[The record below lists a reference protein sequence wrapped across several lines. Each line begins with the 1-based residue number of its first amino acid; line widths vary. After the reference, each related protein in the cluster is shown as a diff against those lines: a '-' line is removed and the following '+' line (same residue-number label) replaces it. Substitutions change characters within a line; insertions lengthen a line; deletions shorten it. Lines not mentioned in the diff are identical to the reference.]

1 MQKKN
6 KILTAAAL
14 CLCLL
19 GLAAWYIK
27 ANYQIFF
34 HPFQIISNE
43 DVAKNKQGICAAENR
58 KLSNDELLNR
68 AMASYF
74 EYEQQIEYKDV
85 GDGKTIR
92 KPCTTGDCYIAILP
106 PLTREQLYQQY
117 ILGEP
122 ETSQPKLYNIIQDKQ
137 NHIKLTQTAAL
148 FKNIK
153 NNSFSIFLHNNGVTD
168 YFFPQDCCRIVRMEE
183 IEEQFNRNREYN
195 LSQLPTFYKERGVA
209 NYFLKIDSIDPINV
223 GYFRS
228 GSFFANNPT
237 PSDAFVSYKLD
248 AIDNCGNF
256 SPRKF
261 STKFDDPLLHTMHI
275 AAGYNSF
282 KILPMKEAQI
292 SECYPIK
299 NSPLSDFIFHNQDKF
314 SNLREFKIHW
324 GGNQFFICPASK

>member
-6 KILTAAAL
+6 KILTAATL

-19 GLAAWYIK
+19 GIAAWYVT

-58 KLSNDELLNR
+58 KLSNDELLKR

-74 EYEQQIEYKDV
+74 EYKQQIEYKDI

-92 KPCTTGDCYIAILP
+92 KPCATGDCYIAILP

-117 ILGEP
+117 ILGES
-122 ETSQPKLYNIIQDKQ
+122 ETSQPKLYDIIQDKQ

-168 YFFPQDCCRIVRMEE
+168 YFFPQDCCHIVRMEE
-183 IEEQFNRNREYN
+183 IEEQFNRDREYN

-209 NYFLKIDSIDPINV
+209 NYFLKLNIVEATNA
-223 GYFRS
+223 GYFHS

-237 PSDAFVSYKLD
+237 PSDAFISYKLD

-261 STKFDDPLLHTMHI
+261 STKFDDPLWHTMYI
-275 AAGYNSF
+275 TAGYRSF
-282 KILPMKEAQI
+282 RILPLAEAQI
-292 SECYPIK
+292 SGCYPIK
-299 NSPLSDFIFHNQDKF
+299 DSPLSDFIFHNQDKF
-314 SNLREFKIHW
+314 SNLDNFKIHW
-324 GGNQFFICPASK
+324 GDNQFFICPAPK

>member
-19 GLAAWYIK
+19 GIAAWYVT

-58 KLSNDELLNR
+58 KLSDDELLKR
-68 AMASYF
+68 AMVGYF
-74 EYEQQIEYKDV
+74 DYKQQIEYKDV

-92 KPCTTGDCYIAILP
+92 KPCATGDCYIAILP

-117 ILGEP
+117 VLGKG
-122 ETSQPKLYNIIQDKQ
+122 ETSQPKLCDVIKDKQ
-137 NHIKLTQTAAL
+137 NHIKLTQIAAL

-195 LSQLPTFYKERGVA
+195 LNQLPTFYKERGVA
-209 NYFLKIDSIDPINV
+209 NYFLKLNIVETINAR
-223 GYFRS
+223 YFHS

-324 GGNQFFICPASK
+324 GNNQFFICPAPK

>member
-6 KILTAAAL
+6 KILTAAVL

-19 GLAAWYIK
+19 GLAAWYVT

-58 KLSNDELLNR
+58 KLSDDELLKR
-68 AMASYF
+68 AMVGYF
-74 EYEQQIEYKDV
+74 EYMQQIEYKDV

-92 KPCTTGDCYIAILP
+92 KPCATDDCYIAILP

-117 ILGEP
+117 ILGES
-122 ETSQPKLYNIIQDKQ
+122 ETSQPKLYDIIQDKQ

-195 LSQLPTFYKERGVA
+195 LNQVPTFYKERGVA
-209 NYFLKIDSIDPINV
+209 NYFLKLNIVETINAR
-223 GYFRS
+223 YFHS

-314 SNLREFKIHW
+314 SNLDKFKIHW
-324 GGNQFFICPASK
+324 GNNQFFICPAPK

>member
-6 KILTAAAL
+6 KILTATAL

-58 KLSNDELLNR
+58 KLSDDELLKR
-68 AMASYF
+68 AMVGYF
-74 EYEQQIEYKDV
+74 EYMQQIEYKDV

-92 KPCTTGDCYIAILP
+92 KPCATDDCYIAILP

-117 ILGEP
+117 ILGEN
-122 ETSQPKLYNIIQDKQ
+122 ETSQPKLYDIIQDKQ

-183 IEEQFNRNREYN
+183 IEEQFNRDREYN

-223 GYFRS
+223 GHFRS

-314 SNLREFKIHW
+314 SNLDKFKIHW
-324 GGNQFFICPASK
+324 GNNQFFICSTAK